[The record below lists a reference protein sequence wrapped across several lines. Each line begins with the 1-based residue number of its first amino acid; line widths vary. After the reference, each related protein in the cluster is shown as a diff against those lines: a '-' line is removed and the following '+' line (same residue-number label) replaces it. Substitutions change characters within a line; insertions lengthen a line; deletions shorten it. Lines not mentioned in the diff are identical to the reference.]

1 MGAAFLD
8 VARRVTRLLRGA
20 FAQENVNIDQ
30 DTAEQAGERLMI
42 TPRKIMPTNGEGAA
56 ATVEWGRLIEAV
68 ATRRDRAAF
77 VRLFEHFAPRVKT
90 FMLRSKASEAT
101 AEEIAQET
109 MLTVWRKANSF
120 VPGSTG
126 AAAWIFTISR
136 NLRIDAL
143 RRERRN
149 GYEIDLDKD
158 IGLEAH
164 LDERTPESQ
173 VAAVELHKAM
183 RRLSNEQLRVIEL
196 SFFGEKAHGEIAEQL
211 QIPLGTVKSRSR
223 RAITRL
229 RALLGTCHG
238 DRAPVAAKSNP
249 ARPNGWKPNVAAHA
263 GRGKMRAASGTKA
276 ICKHL
281 SIVVALT

>member
-1 MGAAFLD
+1 
-8 VARRVTRLLRGA
+8 
-20 FAQENVNIDQ
+20 
-30 DTAEQAGERLMI
+30 MI

-90 FMLRSKASEAT
+90 FMLRSGASGAT

-109 MLTVWRKANSF
+109 MLTVWRKADSF

-183 RRLSNEQLRVIEL
+183 RRLSNELRVIEL

-223 RAITRL
+223 LAITRL

-238 DRAPVAAKSNP
+238 DRAPVS
-249 ARPNGWKPNVAAHA
+249 VAN
-263 GRGKMRAASGTKA
+263 
-276 ICKHL
+276 
-281 SIVVALT
+281 

>member
-1 MGAAFLD
+1 
-8 VARRVTRLLRGA
+8 
-20 FAQENVNIDQ
+20 
-30 DTAEQAGERLMI
+30 
-42 TPRKIMPTNGEGAA
+42 MPTNDEGAA

-90 FMLRSKASEAT
+90 FMLRSGASGAT

-109 MLTVWRKANSF
+109 MLTVWRKADSF

-126 AAAWIFTISR
+126 AAAWIFTIAR

-173 VAAVELHKAM
+173 VAAVQLEQCVHKAM

-196 SFFGEKAHGEIAEQL
+196 SFFEEKAHGEIAEQL

-229 RALLGTCHG
+229 RALLG
-238 DRAPVAAKSNP
+238 DMS
-249 ARPNGWKPNVAAHA
+249 
-263 GRGKMRAASGTKA
+263 
-276 ICKHL
+276 
-281 SIVVALT
+281 